1 VHFLLFIMFYS
12 YYHKDFLAL
21 LTVTLQRK
29 CDVDGFIWSGSHGRE
44 IVQGQHVKPVDC
56 LPGNLRE
63 VIEANPEV
71 SYASTVNGNSFP
83 LKSWGSAI
91 IKHNAETPYVVHRC
105 SKEPISNST
114 NDRGLDINDT
124 VSKKKSR
131 RNKRDCVS
139 MYDYLAFG
147 QLALQRMAVHLESL
161 ILPPES
167 MR

>member
-1 VHFLLFIMFYS
+1 MFYS
-12 YYHKDFLAL
+12 YYQKDFLAL

-56 LPGNLRE
+56 LPGYLRD

-91 IKHNAETPYVVHRC
+91 IKHNAETPYVVRC
-105 SKEPISNST
+105 PKVPIANST

-124 VSKKKSR
+124 VSKTKSR
-131 RNKRDCVS
+131 RNKRGRDCVS
-139 MYDYLAFG
+139 MYTYLAYD
-147 QLALQRMAVHLESL
+147 QLALKRMEVYLESL